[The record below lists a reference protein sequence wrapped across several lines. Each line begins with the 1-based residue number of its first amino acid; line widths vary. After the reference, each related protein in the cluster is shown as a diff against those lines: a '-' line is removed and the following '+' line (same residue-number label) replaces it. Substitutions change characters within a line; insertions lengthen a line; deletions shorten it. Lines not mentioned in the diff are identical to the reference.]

1 MNTTLHCFR
10 LCGMHNI
17 YIAILIFLDIILYC
31 SILILIGGVLMAVF
45 SDSDILTIL
54 RDQNPWWSSGAIP
67 FPLEKPYHRGEYY
80 ETSRVFTHQI
90 RRFPVLSGLRRVG
103 KSSILYQMIGDL
115 LRSGIDPVKILYV
128 SLDTAVLSEAGLLRS
143 FHLYRSVINN
153 DPEFYFFAD
162 EIQKD
167 SDWASVMKHVY
178 DTFPA
183 ARAVATG
190 SASGRIEKKYHETG
204 EGRLH
209 LIKVPTLSFYDYC
222 AIREMDIPDP
232 GLDDLFSLHTLP
244 QSVQA
249 SVMMKLSG
257 LSSAMHSYFRLGGFP
272 EFVNASPADES
283 YLLSLIAENVINK
296 AIYIDLADERVN
308 PSQLRKL
315 FIYLCN
321 TTSNQL
327 NIDEMCSQLGGLSP
341 ITAGKYL
348 DILES
353 TNLIY
358 RSWPVLQGGKKA
370 LKAQAKIYI
379 ADTGIRES
387 IMSGLHPQDDP
398 IQLGYIV
405 ESSAYKHTVDYC
417 RVKDLTWSVGYL
429 RPQSSRSREGE
440 ETDIVLC
447 DRHGIFQ
454 LVESKYRNNPTVKDT
469 DMILKAALQDR
480 PGYIITKSPDDFGL
494 MIRNQSRVYRIPA
507 PVYLYLMGFMQH
519 NANKSLHV

>member
-1 MNTTLHCFR
+1 
-10 LCGMHNI
+10 
-17 YIAILIFLDIILYC
+17 
-31 SILILIGGVLMAVF
+31 MAVF

-54 RDQNPWWSSGAIP
+54 RDQNPWWSSGAVP
-67 FPLEKPYHRGEYY
+67 SPMEKPYHRGEYY
-80 ETSRVFTHQI
+80 ETSRVFTHPI

-103 KSSILYQMIGDL
+103 KSCILYQMIGDL
-115 LRSGIDPVKILYV
+115 LRSGINPVKILYV

-143 FHLYRSVINN
+143 LHLYRSVINN

-190 SASGRIEKKYHETG
+190 SASGKIEKKHRETG

-222 AIREMDIPDP
+222 AMKEIDIPTPDT
-232 GLDDLFSLHTLP
+232 DDLFSLHTLP

-249 SVMMKLSG
+249 SIMMKLSG
-257 LSSAMHSYFRLGGFP
+257 LSSVMYSYFHLGGFP
-272 EFVNASPADES
+272 EFVNVSPADES
-283 YLLSLIAENVINK
+283 YVLSLIAENVINK
-296 AIYIDLADERVN
+296 AIYTDLADERVN

-327 NIDEMCSQLGGLSP
+327 NIEEMCSQLGGLSP

-348 DILES
+348 EILENA
-353 TNLIY
+353 NLIY
-358 RSWPVLQGGKKA
+358 RSWPILQGGKKA

-379 ADTGIRES
+379 ADTGIREAV
-387 IMSGLHPQDDP
+387 MSGLYPQDDP
-398 IQLGYIV
+398 VQLGYIV

-417 RVKDLTWSVGYL
+417 RVRDLSWSVGYL
-429 RPQSSRSREGE
+429 RPQASRNREGE
-440 ETDIVLC
+440 ETDIVLYNG
-447 DRHGIFQ
+447 HGILQ
-454 LVESKYRNNPTVKDT
+454 LVESKYRNNPIVKDT
-469 DMILKAALQDR
+469 DMILKAALKDK
-480 PGYIITKSPDDFGL
+480 PGYVITKAPDDFGL
-494 MIRNQSRVYRIPA
+494 ISRDQSMLYRIPA
-507 PVYLYLMGFMQH
+507 QVYLYLMGLMQH
-519 NANKSLHV
+519 NANLKETRKQSSEHAGSPTESLLI